1 MIFTF
6 YAYISDCIYFC
17 LDPKVLDDVKIVQ
30 DIALLSSNQTYGLN
44 YVEPKLLFLEQKAN
58 VNFTKFCIKT
68 LFITMVVT
76 IRSIK
81 SFSFKCFPR
90 QRLYARGMAE

>member
-30 DIALLSSNQTYGLN
+30 DIALLSSN
-44 YVEPKLLFLEQKAN
+44 
-58 VNFTKFCIKT
+58 
-68 LFITMVVT
+68 
-76 IRSIK
+76 
-81 SFSFKCFPR
+81 
-90 QRLYARGMAE
+90 